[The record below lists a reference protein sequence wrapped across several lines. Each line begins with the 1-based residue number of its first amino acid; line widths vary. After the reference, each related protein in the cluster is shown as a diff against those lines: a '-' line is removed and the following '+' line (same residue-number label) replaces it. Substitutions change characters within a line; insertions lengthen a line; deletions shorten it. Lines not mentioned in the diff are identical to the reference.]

1 MTGRFLY
8 CEADGCP
15 MQWTDHQLLITDDDE
30 DFRATLGD
38 ALSRK
43 GFRTQL
49 ASDGV
54 EALEVIEHG
63 GIHLALF
70 DVHMPR
76 LDGLGVLQSV
86 RNRTPRLPCIL
97 MSAKLDDG
105 IIARAHELGAEAI
118 LPKPFS
124 LSAMLDAVRR
134 LLEATY
140 GRPS

>member
-1 MTGRFLY
+1 
-8 CEADGCP
+8 
-15 MQWTDHQLLITDDDE
+15 MQWTDHQLLITDDDH

-43 GFRTQL
+43 GFRTRL
-49 ASDGV
+49 ASDGL
-54 EALEVIEHG
+54 EALQVIEHG

-76 LDGLGVLQSV
+76 LDGLGVLQSI
-86 RNRTPRLPCIL
+86 RTRSPRLPCIL

-105 IIARAHELGAEAI
+105 IIARAEELGAEAI

-124 LSAMLDAVRR
+124 LASMLDAVRK

-140 GRPS
+140 GRPT